1 MDRERSEMLDRCKVF
16 LTCKVYFTYKT
27 YNSDDVLSQI
37 GEDQAL
43 S

>member
-1 MDRERSEMLDRCKVF
+1 MCVYKTYYITLMCA
-16 LTCKVYFTYKT
+16 CKVYFTYKT